1 MKKKYV
7 LKNKKRFFSIIFTL
21 SIIIFTTLFATNVYG
36 YKTPTYKEITVRS
49 GDSLW
54 AIALKYSN
62 SSDIR
67 KYIYEIKKVNNLET
81 SDIYEGTQLKIP
93 A

>member
-1 MKKKYV
+1 MKKKYI

-21 SIIIFTTLFATNVYG
+21 SIILFTTLFATNVYG

-54 AIALKYSN
+54 TIALKYSN
-62 SSDIR
+62 SSDVR
-67 KYIYEIKKVNNLET
+67 KYIYEIKKVNHLET
-81 SDIYEGTQLKIP
+81 SDIYAGTQLRIP